1 MNHFQYRD
9 GALHAEDVPLSQIAE
24 AVGTPFYCYSSAT
37 LERHYRVFAGAFADC
52 EATVLYAVKANANL
66 AVIRTLADAG
76 AGADV
81 TSEGELRK
89 ALAGG
94 VPADRIVFSGV
105 GKTRD
110 ELAFALDSKVMQIN
124 IESRPELEA
133 LNEIAEARGLVA
145 DIGIRVNPDVDAL
158 THEKVSTGK
167 AENKFGIDM
176 AAAPAAFARA
186 EELAGLAPVA
196 LAVHIGSQL
205 TDLEPFRVAF
215 ARLASL
221 VEELRAK
228 GHAISRLDLGGGLG
242 IPYREE
248 ALPLPTDY
256 AAMVKQ
262 TIGHLGCHLVFEPGR
277 MLVGNAGILVSRVI
291 YVKQGRTRRFVIV
304 DAAMNDLMRP
314 ALYDSWHEIKPL
326 LEAAEDTAFAP
337 ADVVGPACETSDTF
351 ARQRPLPPLGE
362 GDLLAIFTAGAYG
375 AVMASSYNSRLL
387 TPEVLVRGGEWSVVR
402 ARPTHE
408 DLLNADSFA
417 AWQDGAAL
425 RDTA

>member
-1 MNHFQYRD
+1 
-9 GALHAEDVPLSQIAE
+9 V
-24 AVGTPFYCYSSAT
+24 V
-37 LERHYRVFAGAFADC
+37 
-52 EATVLYAVKANANL
+52 
-66 AVIRTLADAG
+66 
-76 AGADV
+76 
-81 TSEGELRK
+81 SEGELRK

-94 VPADRIVFSGV
+94 VPAGRIVFSGV
-105 GKTRD
+105 GKTRG
-110 ELAFALDSKVMQIN
+110 ELAFALDTGVMQIN

-133 LNEIAEARGLVA
+133 LNDVATARGAVA
-145 DIGIRVNPDVDAL
+145 DIAIRVNPDVDAL

-186 EELAGLAPVA
+186 EELAGVHPVA
-196 LAVHIGSQL
+196 LAVHIGSQI
-205 TDLEPFRVAF
+205 TDLEPFRAAF
-215 ARLASL
+215 TRLAGL

-228 GHAISRLDLGGGLG
+228 GHEISRLDLGGGLG

-248 ALPLPTDY
+248 ELPLPVDY

-262 TIGHLGCHLVFEPGR
+262 TVGHLGCHLVFEPGR

-314 ALYDSWHEIKPL
+314 AMYDSWHQIKPL
-326 LEAAEDTAFAP
+326 LEAAEDAVFEP

-351 ARQRPLPPLGE
+351 ARQRPLPPLRE

-387 TPEVLVRGGEWSVVR
+387 TPEVLVHGGDWSVVR

-408 DLLNADSFA
+408 DLLKADSFA